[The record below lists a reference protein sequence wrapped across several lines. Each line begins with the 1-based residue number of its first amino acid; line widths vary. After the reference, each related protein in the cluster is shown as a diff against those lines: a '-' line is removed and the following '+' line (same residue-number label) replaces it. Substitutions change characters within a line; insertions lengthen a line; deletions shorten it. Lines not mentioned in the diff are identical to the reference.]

1 MKISRYNI
9 LTTVVVIAIAVSIP
23 FLISGTTT
31 TSQQQTNTPYNIF
44 SPEVPTKINFAG
56 KEIDVRRYDLRE
68 RLDRELTAFTYMHS
82 TTLLMIKRANRYFPI
97 VEPILKENGVPDD
110 FKYLRLSKV
119 IWIHGHVLH
128 AVLPDCGN
136 LWILPEKS
144 LGWR

>member
-82 TTLLMIKRANRYFPI
+82 TA
-97 VEPILKENGVPDD
+97 DD
-110 FKYLRLSKV
+110 KTCQSL
-119 IWIHGHVLH
+119 
-128 AVLPDCGN
+128 LPDSRADTKRKRCA
-136 LWILPEKS
+136 
-144 LGWR
+144 R